1 MPERD
6 GVDNHNEQPLWEP
19 PQRLSWIVDQ
29 RMKIYRNLPCPILSY
44 SFWSRIFPPL
54 FWSSHVGANSAGTSA
69 VFYLPDMEC
78 LASFDGVHSRV
89 MSSNCFSWKI
99 IRYSTF
105 SAETKQGTGHP
116 KFSLLLSNKSGC
128 RAIRTADN
136 RYCLF
141 CTVFRLKLQT
151 ICVQKEI
158 CNHGSTAR
166 YKQCF
171 P

>member
-1 MPERD
+1 
-6 GVDNHNEQPLWEP
+6 
-19 PQRLSWIVDQ
+19 
-29 RMKIYRNLPCPILSY
+29 MKIYRNLPCPILSY

-69 VFYLPDMEC
+69 VFYLPDMER

-136 RYCLF
+136 PDHHCGRGNLRLSRGAGGLPWPISVVAVRKAHDAVRQFRRNSIAHGNIVLRVLRPCL
-141 CTVFRLKLQT
+141 
-151 ICVQKEI
+151 
-158 CNHGSTAR
+158 
-166 YKQCF
+166 
-171 P
+171 